1 MENNFQKNGNFFS
14 YIYDVASESINIF
27 FKTDMPLYS
36 ANIAFFLIITIIP
49 LLMLTFSLIS
59 LIPNVKIDEFI
70 IYVDTLFPNLPY
82 INNLMH
88 YVINSAKSLS
98 SSNIISTNILIALF
112 AGSTTFYYFTLG
124 IHRVHGIKTKHNF
137 LKLKALSILSML
149 FFFFSM
155 LIMTIFFLLNSLIMQ
170 FVREY
175 FPSAINIVTSVFD
188 TKYVIGFLSLF
199 TMLLSI
205 YITSTDYK
213 RKIRHN
219 LPGAILS
226 TILWLLVSNTFAFY
240 FSIFPLNSSV
250 YGSLSGVIV
259 FLLWIYVCINI
270 IFIGA
275 SINETLY
282 PHSNLNY

>member
-1 MENNFQKNGNFFS
+1 
-14 YIYDVASESINIF
+14 
-27 FKTDMPLYS
+27 MPLYS

-82 INNLMH
+82 INDLMH

-155 LIMTIFFLLNSLIMQ
+155 LIMTIFFLLNSLIMH

-199 TMLLSI
+199 AMLLSI

-219 LPGAILS
+219 FPGALLS

-282 PHSNLNY
+282 PQSNLNY

>member
-27 FKTDMPLYS
+27 LKTDMPLYS

-82 INNLMH
+82 INDLIH

-124 IHRVHGIKTKHNF
+124 IHRVHGINTKHNF

-175 FPSAINIVTSVFD
+175 FPSAINIVTNVFD

>member
-1 MENNFQKNGNFFS
+1 
-14 YIYDVASESINIF
+14 
-27 FKTDMPLYS
+27 MPLYS

-82 INNLMH
+82 INDLMH

-219 LPGAILS
+219 FPGALLS

-282 PHSNLNY
+282 PQSNLNY